1 MISLMDYFVLFSRQP
16 RKTPGKY
23 KGKRELKGRQM
34 RRLCTACGQ
43 RPVAINYYKDGKPFY
58 RSKCDHCSK
67 NRKAERPLWAAAG
80 YKKKLTCDRCA
91 YTSRHSEQF
100 NVFHADGNL
109 TNCRHSNLKTVCANC
124 QRVLHKE
131 GAQWRRGDLVPDF

>member
-1 MISLMDYFVLFSRQP
+1 MDYFVLFSRYSG
-16 RKTPGKY
+16 KTPNKY
-23 KGKRELKGRQM
+23 IEKRELKGHLM
-34 RRLCTACGQ
+34 RRLCNACGQ
-43 RPVAINYYKDGKPFY
+43 KPVAINYYKEGQTFY

-67 NRKAERPLWAAAG
+67 GWKKEKPLWAAAG
-80 YKKKLTCDRCA
+80 YKKKLTCDRCN

-100 NVFHADGNL
+100 NVFHVDGNL